1 MAILT
6 VRLPDRLKR
15 QMRRLSRVNW
25 SQVARRAIE
34 ETVQAELAHEKKNGA
49 RILEASRNIDQLY
62 GEVKRMY
69 GTVEYDSAKTVRSWR
84 GARSTMHRSPST
96 AGESSFQAL
105 L

>member
-6 VRLPDRLKR
+6 VRLPDKLKR
-15 QMRRLSRVNW
+15 QMRRLSHINW
-25 SQVARRAIE
+25 SQVVRRAIE
-34 ETVQAELAHEKKNGA
+34 ETVQAELAHQETKGA
-49 RILEASRNIDQLY
+49 RILEASRSIDQLHE
-62 GEVKRMY
+62 EVKRMY

-84 GARSTMHRSPST
+84 GARRTMHHSPST